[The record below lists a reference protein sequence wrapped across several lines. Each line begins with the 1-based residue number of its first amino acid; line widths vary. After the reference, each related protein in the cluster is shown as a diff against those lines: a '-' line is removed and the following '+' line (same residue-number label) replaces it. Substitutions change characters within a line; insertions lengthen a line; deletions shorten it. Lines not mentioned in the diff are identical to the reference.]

1 MALILIIFRM
11 RYDILH
17 QGLIAKDLA
26 CVFRLC
32 IFSLC
37 MSFCVRLYMKPF
49 ICVAVLI
56 TYGRDCS

>member
-37 MSFCVRLYMKPF
+37 ISFVY
-49 ICVAVLI
+49 I
-56 TYGRDCS
+56 